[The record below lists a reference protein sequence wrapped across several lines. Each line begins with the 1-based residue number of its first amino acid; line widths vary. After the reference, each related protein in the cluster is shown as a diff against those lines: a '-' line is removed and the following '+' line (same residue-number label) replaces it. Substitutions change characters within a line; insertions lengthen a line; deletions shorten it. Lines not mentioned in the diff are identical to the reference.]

1 MNQQFY
7 KNMAVW
13 VVLLVGMILLVA
25 VLKTNQQAPQ
35 DLTYTQLL
43 EQLRSGKVNELVLE
57 EGYVSGKLEEG
68 GTAFTGYVPE
78 LLYDEFAG
86 ELRRLEESHP
96 ELSIRTQPK
105 RESSVWQQMLIWWV
119 PFLVLIGL

>member
-13 VVLLVGMILLVA
+13 VVLLVLMILLVT
-25 VLKTNQQAPQ
+25 VLKTNQQTPQ

-57 EGYVSGKLEEG
+57 EGYVSGTLEEG
-68 GTAFTGYVPE
+68 GAAFTGYV
-78 LLYDEFAG
+78 
-86 ELRRLEESHP
+86 
-96 ELSIRTQPK
+96 TQ
-105 RESSVWQQMLIWWV
+105 MIY
-119 PFLVLIGL
+119 